1 MDWNSLI
8 TGFVD
13 YLMLERGMSKNTLL
27 AYEKD
32 MRQVQA
38 FFTKRKQPIN
48 PIQIQRTDILEFI
61 TAINQIGLSERTQ
74 ARMLSSFKAFYKYL
88 LVEKLISTNPLELIE
103 SPKLPQK
110 IPEVLSIEEV
120 QSIIESV
127 DLSDPL
133 GHRNRAIL
141 ETLYASGLR
150 VSELIEL
157 KISNLIFDLGFIRVI
172 GKGDKER
179 LVPIGEEAITQIKYY
194 IKHYRSQLTIKDTF
208 RDHVFL
214 NRRGARL
221 TRVMIFNI
229 VKNQTNQ
236 AGIRKNVSPHTF
248 RHSFAT
254 HLIEGGA
261 DLRAVQQML
270 GHESI
275 LTTEIYT
282 HIDQSYLKETMLS
295 FHPLNKKK

>member
-8 TGFVD
+8 TGFVN

-32 MRQVQA
+32 MRQLQA

-88 LVEKLISTNPLELIE
+88 LMEKIITTNPLELIE

-179 LVPIGEEAITQIKYY
+179 LVPIGEEAIAQIKYY
-194 IKHYRSQLTIKDTF
+194 IKHYRSQLNIKDEF
-208 RDHVFL
+208 RDYVFL

-229 VKNQTNQ
+229 VKNQTSQ

-254 HLIEGGA
+254 HLVEGGA

>member
-32 MRQVQA
+32 MRQLQA

-88 LVEKLISTNPLELIE
+88 LVEKLITTNPLELIE

-120 QSIIESV
+120 QFIIESV

-194 IKHYRSQLTIKDTF
+194 IKHYRSQLTIKDAF

>member
-32 MRQVQA
+32 MRQLQA

-88 LVEKLISTNPLELIE
+88 LVEKIITTNPLELIE

-120 QSIIESV
+120 QSIIENV

-194 IKHYRSQLTIKDTF
+194 IKHYRSQLNIKDEF
-208 RDHVFL
+208 RDYVFL

-229 VKNQTNQ
+229 VKNQTSQ

-254 HLIEGGA
+254 HLVEGGA

>member
-8 TGFVD
+8 TGFVN

-32 MRQVQA
+32 MRQLQA

-88 LVEKLISTNPLELIE
+88 LVEKIITTNPLELIE

-179 LVPIGEEAITQIKYY
+179 LVPIGEEAIAQIKYY
-194 IKHYRSQLTIKDTF
+194 IKHFRSQLNIKDEF
-208 RDHVFL
+208 RDYVFL

-229 VKNQTNQ
+229 VKNQTSQ

-254 HLIEGGA
+254 HLVEGGA

>member
-8 TGFVD
+8 TGFVN

-32 MRQVQA
+32 MRQLQA

-88 LVEKLISTNPLELIE
+88 LVEKIITTNPLELIE

-179 LVPIGEEAITQIKYY
+179 LVPIGEEAIAQIKYY
-194 IKHYRSQLTIKDTF
+194 IKHYRSQLNIKDEF
-208 RDHVFL
+208 RDYVFL

-229 VKNQTNQ
+229 VKNQTSQ

-254 HLIEGGA
+254 HLVEGGA

>member
-32 MRQVQA
+32 MRQLQA

-88 LVEKLISTNPLELIE
+88 LVEKLITTNPLELIE

-120 QSIIESV
+120 QFIIESV

-194 IKHYRSQLTIKDTF
+194 IKHYRSQLTIKDDF